1 LLHRYSTQTLF
12 YRKKQARR
20 LTKNHNAQQ
29 YDYIFMNGCFDKESG
44 HNGTIVSSEIS
55 MYLTSDTSV
64 RHILIVEDSA
74 FEQRMLVDLLSE
86 LPYRVSVA
94 FNGEDGY
101 REAIAQ
107 QPDLIL
113 LDVRMPSMDGFTCCR
128 LLKANPLTQSIPIIF
143 LSGADAMEDRV
154 KGLSVGAADFVTKPF
169 TPGALA
175 ARIHT
180 HLLRNR
186 S

>member
-1 LLHRYSTQTLF
+1 
-12 YRKKQARR
+12 
-20 LTKNHNAQQ
+20 
-29 YDYIFMNGCFDKESG
+29 
-44 HNGTIVSSEIS
+44 

-94 FNGEDGY
+94 FNGEEGY

-107 QPDLIL
+107 RPDLIL
-113 LDVRMPSMDGFTCCR
+113 LDVRMPAMDGFTCCQ
-128 LLKANPLTQSIPIIF
+128 LLKANPQTQSIPIIF

-154 KGLSVGAADFVTKPF
+154 KGLSIGAADFVSKPF

-186 S
+186 G